1 MPASTASSSRPD
13 RPARSARPDRPSLY
27 ISVDIEADG
36 PIPGPYS
43 MISFGAA
50 VAGRQDGASY
60 TAADPERN
68 TFYRELRPISEA
80 YVPEA
85 LAVSGLDRKR
95 LLREGAEP
103 GAAMAEFRAWVRKV
117 SAGAQPVMCAY
128 PASFDWTFLYWY
140 LMSFGGDSP
149 FGHSGCLD
157 MKTLYA
163 AKARV
168 PLRAA
173 VKGRMPRELL
183 SRRPHTHHALDDAI
197 EQAELMSNL
206 MAWVPAVRSPLVTH
220 LSWGRMEVEGLPPE
234 KDFVLYPGGGRGWDW
249 GEHGTRHEPGIQ
261 PADVR
266 ELLDRGCTAAVL
278 SRGMELRLHTMP
290 EALRLLRDAGVEV
303 HVEETTAAVALYNR
317 LAATERVGGLFHSTC

>member
-1 MPASTASSSRPD
+1 MTSAA
-13 RPARSARPDRPSLY
+13 SARAPRPPRPPRPSVY

-60 TAADPERN
+60 TAADPERD

-85 LAVSGLDRKR
+85 LAVSGLDRDR
-95 LLREGAEP
+95 LLREGTEP
-103 GAAMAEFRAWVRKV
+103 GAAMAEFRAWVREV

-173 VKGRMPRELL
+173 VKGRMPRGLL

-206 MAWVPAVRSPLVTH
+206 MAWDPPARSPLVTH
-220 LSWGRMEVEGLPPE
+220 VSWGRMEVEGLAPG
-234 KDFVLYPGGGRGWDW
+234 KDFVLYPGGGRAWDW
-249 GEHGTRHEPGIQ
+249 NEHGTRHEPGIR
-261 PADVR
+261 PADVTG
-266 ELLDRGCTAAVL
+266 LLDRGCTVAVL

-290 EALRLLRDAGVEV
+290 ETLRLLRDAGVEV
-303 HVEETTAAVALYNR
+303 HAEETTAAVALYNR